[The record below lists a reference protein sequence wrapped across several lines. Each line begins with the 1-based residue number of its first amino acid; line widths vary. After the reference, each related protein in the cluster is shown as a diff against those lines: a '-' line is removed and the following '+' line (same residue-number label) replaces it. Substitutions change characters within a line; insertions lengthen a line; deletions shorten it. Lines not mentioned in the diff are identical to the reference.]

1 MKMRSAVT
9 PIALVALAAS
19 TAAYAYFVDRGHV
32 SDADRE
38 ARRLDVFPAFRVED
52 VRRLEVVHEQS
63 EPEALILERDS
74 GRGGWVMRSPRAGG
88 TDAAAVDSLLRE
100 LEMAVRLR
108 SVRPG
113 DAVGLDNPRA
123 RGRIVVGQVE
133 YRFELGADAPRPEGA
148 AYMRVDGEGV
158 FVAGRSLK
166 VQLLRS
172 ADVYRDRTLVS
183 LGAGD
188 VARLEVRAQTSPQ
201 AASGSSFVFERNG
214 ASFRVGR
221 RDGLRASRAAV
232 DRVFGALAE
241 TRADTFVTDA
251 EADGVVAAPERTVL
265 LTPRESGSPRV
276 TLLVG
281 GPCRADGRDVV
292 VVRTEPTRLGACV
305 ARHAVD
311 GLAATTD
318 GLVDKRAFFAHADEI
333 EEIRLELVGAA
344 TPRVDLAR
352 RGNGWHERSPE
363 DRDLSIDE
371 VDSANALAL
380 ALANGQAIEVH
391 GPDSPERGES
401 APVHTRAT
409 IVRTGGRT
417 TEVLEIG
424 PADAG
429 SSGETFH
436 ARRLDDGAILRFDA
450 AAARRFEPHP
460 SVLRSLS
467 PWRTPIDP
475 GSVLEIDD
483 SCSEPPQRLELRD
496 GSWTEA
502 ARAAAT
508 GPAPALHVDGSAA
521 ADLVSAFARAKADA
535 RITEADDG
543 TFGFGREHSCTVT
556 LALGAEPGG
565 GGRRKRVGIVF
576 GAQDGGEVY
585 GHGVDDPA
593 VFAAPV
599 VLREIASHP
608 ALDRSRFRLD
618 PGALARVTLARSG
631 AKLVLTRS
639 GGPADRLVRGAG
651 PDDAAADDRLE
662 AALSGLYAQCALHA
676 GPAAAAEG
684 LDRPMLEID
693 ATTTPNARSESGG
706 PVETRIS
713 FGASVHESA
722 MDGYFARVA
731 GVDATFLVPR
741 HLVSAILDAW

>member
-1 MKMRSAVT
+1 MGSAVT
-9 PIALVALAAS
+9 PMALVVLAAS

-38 ARRLDVFPAFRVED
+38 ARRLDVFPSFRVED
-52 VRRLEVVHEQS
+52 VRRVEVAHEQ
-63 EPEALILERDS
+63 EVMVLERDAA
-74 GRGGWVMRSPRAGG
+74 GGAWAMRSPRAGG

-108 SVRPG
+108 SVQPS

-123 RGRIVVGQVE
+123 RGRIVVGPVD

-172 ADVYRDRTLVS
+172 ADAYRDRTVVP

-188 VARLEVRAQTSPQ
+188 VARLEVRAQTSLPV
-201 AASGSSFVFERNG
+201 ASGSSFVFERNG

-221 RDGLRASRAAV
+221 RDGLRASRAVV
-232 DRVFGALAE
+232 DRVFSALAE
-241 TRADTFVTDA
+241 ARADMFVTES
-251 EADGVVAAPERTVL
+251 EADRVVAAPERTVI
-265 LTPRESGSPRV
+265 LTPREAASPRV

-281 GPCRADGRDVV
+281 GPCPTDGRDVV

-311 GLAATTD
+311 GLGVTRD
-318 GLVDKRAFFAHADEI
+318 QLVDRGAFFAHADEI
-333 EEIRLELVGAA
+333 EEIRLEFVGAS

-363 DRDLSIDE
+363 DRDLSPDE
-371 VDSANALAL
+371 VDSANVLAL
-380 ALANGQAIEVH
+380 ALAGGQAIDARS
-391 GPDSPERGES
+391 PDGPERGES
-401 APVHTRAT
+401 NPVHTRAT

-417 TEVLEIG
+417 TEVLEIA
-424 PADAG
+424 PPDPG
-429 SSGETFH
+429 SGGETSR
-436 ARRLDDGAILRFDA
+436 ARRLDDGAILRFDRA
-450 AAARRFEPHP
+450 VARRFEPHP

-475 GSVLEIDD
+475 GSVVEIDD

-496 GSWTEA
+496 GSWTA
-502 ARAAAT
+502 GAGAVAV
-508 GPAPALHVDGSAA
+508 GQAPALHIDSSAA

-535 RITEADDG
+535 RLTENDDG
-543 TFGFGREHSCTVT
+543 SFGFGRDHACAVT
-556 LALGAEPGG
+556 LTLGADPGG
-565 GGRRKRVGIVF
+565 GGPRKVGIVF
-576 GAQDGGEVY
+576 GAQDAGEVY
-585 GHGVDDPA
+585 GREIDDPA
-593 VFAAPV
+593 VFVAPV

-608 ALDRSRFRLD
+608 VLDRSRFRLD
-618 PGALARVTLARSG
+618 PGALSRVTLARSG
-631 AKLVLTRS
+631 GKLVLLRS
-639 GGPADRLVRGAG
+639 GGSVDRLVRGGGG
-651 PDDAAADDRLE
+651 PEDAAADDKLE
-662 AALSGLYAQCALHA
+662 AALAGLYAQYALHA

-693 ATTTPNARSESGG
+693 TVAANARSDGG
-706 PVETRIS
+706 APLETRIS
-713 FGASVHESA
+713 IGAPVHESA
-722 MDGYFARVA
+722 VDGYFARVA